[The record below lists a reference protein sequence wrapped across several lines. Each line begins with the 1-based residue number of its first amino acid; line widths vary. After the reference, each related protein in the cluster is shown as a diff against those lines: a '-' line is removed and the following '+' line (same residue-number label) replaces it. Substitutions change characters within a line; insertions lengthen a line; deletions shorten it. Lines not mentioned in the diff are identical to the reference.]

1 MSLTKIKRKTKVSKK
16 GKIRGGLA
24 GKILRVDLSTGRI
37 WTENSEPYA
46 ARTLGGR
53 GTNSLILMNEIE
65 PGTKWDHPAN
75 LLCFGVGSL
84 VGTAAPG
91 ACRTDISTINVFSGG
106 KGSANVGGSWG
117 AELKYAGFDHIV
129 IRGKAERP
137 VYLYIH
143 DDRVEIRDASW
154 LWGKTIYETEDL
166 LRQEIGDERIEIAAI
181 GPAGENRVRGSVIL
195 IDTAKAAGG
204 SGVGCVMGDKR
215 LKAVVVRGHGKIEV
229 FDPPGFMEAVARAGR
244 QCEANRVKVQSM
256 RQSGAARFEDPDF
269 EGWETC
275 MVIRNGQDDYWER
288 EKRARLM
295 NAEAGIPS
303 MRRKVRACFSC
314 PTGCM
319 PFMEKARGKYREMKG
334 EGFWINALWSVSR
347 FDISDPETAVTF
359 WLLANELGLDT
370 DYVAAG
376 LAWVFEC
383 YEKGF
388 IDQKNTGGLQLTW
401 GNGDALI
408 GLMRK
413 LAYREGIGDLL
424 ADGMVEATK
433 KIGQGSEYYLIH
445 VKGQP
450 SIEPFRI
457 PKGWGLGVSTSPVAG
472 RHLRGAIRG
481 PGHSGPGGTDY
492 DIIHY
497 HNQAKAVVWQ
507 AKTKE
512 LEDNLGICNYVGT
525 WSGAHFLTPA
535 NYAEW
540 VRSALGV
547 PVSEE
552 DLMEHYAVIGRN
564 LEKAFNTRHT
574 NFTREDD
581 LPPLR
586 FRREEV
592 PKGPY
597 QGFKADEDQYNAM
610 LDEFYQLWGWDKKTG
625 MQTREGLEK
634 IGLQDVAEMLAGR
647 CLNEDHLPI
656 R

>member
-1 MSLTKIKRKTKVSKK
+1 MNKE
-16 GKIRGGLA
+16 GKIGGALA
-24 GKILRVDLSTGRI
+24 GKILRVDLTTGRT

-53 GTNSLILMNEIE
+53 GTNSLILIQEIE
-65 PGTKWDHPAN
+65 PGTRWNDGGN
-75 LLCFGVGSL
+75 LLCFGAGSL

-117 AELKYAGFDHIV
+117 AELKYAGFDHII

-137 VYLYIH
+137 VYLYVT
-143 DDRVEIRDASW
+143 DSRAEVRDAAW
-154 LWGKTIYETEDL
+154 LWGKTTSETENL
-166 LRQEIGDERIEIAAI
+166 LRQELGDERVEIAAI
-181 GPAGENRVRGSVIL
+181 GPAGENRVRGSAVL

-204 SGVGCVMGDKR
+204 SGVGCVMGDKK
-215 LKAVVVRGHGKIEV
+215 LKAVVVRGHGKIDV
-229 FDPPGFMEAVARAGR
+229 FDSLGFMEAVAKTHR
-244 QCEANRVKVQSM
+244 QCEANRAKVQSM
-256 RQSGAARFEDPDF
+256 RQSGAARFEDLDF
-269 EGWETC
+269 EAWETC

-295 NAEAGIPS
+295 NPEAGVPS
-303 MRRKVRACFSC
+303 MRRKIRACFSC

-334 EGFWINALWSVSR
+334 EGFWINALWSVAR
-347 FDISDPETAVTF
+347 FDISDPETAVAF

-383 YEKGF
+383 YERGF
-388 IDQKNTGGLQLTW
+388 IDQKDTDGLKPNW
-401 GNGDALI
+401 GNGEALI
-408 GLMRK
+408 RLMRK
-413 LAYREGIGDLL
+413 LAYREGIGNLL
-424 ADGMVEATK
+424 ADGMVEAAK
-433 KIGQGSEYYLIH
+433 RIGRGSEYFLAH

-457 PKGWGLGVSTSPVAG
+457 PKGWGLGVATSPVAG

-481 PGHSGPGGTDY
+481 PIHSGPGGTDY
-492 DIIHY
+492 DIVHY
-497 HNQAKAVVWQ
+497 PNQAKAVVWQ

-535 NYAEW
+535 NYAEL
-540 VRSALGV
+540 VRTGLGLDV
-547 PVSEE
+547 TEK
-552 DLMEHYAVIGRN
+552 DLMDHYAAVGRN
-564 LEKAFNTRHT
+564 LEKAFNTLHT
-574 NFTREDD
+574 DLSREDD
-581 LPPLR
+581 LPPKR
-586 FRREEV
+586 FRQEEI
-592 PKGPY
+592 KTGPY
-597 QGFKADEDQYNAM
+597 KGFKADEEKYNEL
-610 LDEFYQLWGWDKKTG
+610 LDEFYELWGWDKKTG

-634 IGLQDVAEMLAGR
+634 IGLKDVADKLSRQGKFK
-647 CLNEDHLPI
+647 P
-656 R
+656 

>member
-1 MSLTKIKRKTKVSKK
+1 MKPSRRLPTATPRNANVSRHE
-16 GKIRGGLA
+16 KIRGALA
-24 GKILRVDLSTGRI
+24 GKILRVDLTTGKI
-37 WTENSEPYA
+37 WTEPSEPYA

-53 GTNSLILMNEIE
+53 GTNSLILINEIE
-65 PGTKWDHPAN
+65 VGTKWDDPAN

-137 VYLYIH
+137 VYLYIN

-154 LWGKTIYETEDL
+154 LWGKTIYQTEDL
-166 LRQEIGDERIEIAAI
+166 LRQELGDDGIEIAAI
-181 GPAGENRVRGSVIL
+181 GPAGENRVRGSAIL

-215 LKAVVVRGHGKIEV
+215 LKAIAVRGHGKIEV
-229 FDPPGFMEAVARAGR
+229 YDPRGFMEAVAKANR

-256 RQSGAARFEDPDF
+256 RQSGSARFENLDF

-275 MVIRNGQDDYWER
+275 MVIRNGQDDNWER
-288 EKRARLM
+288 EKRAQLM
-295 NAEAGIPS
+295 NPEAGIPS

-319 PFMEKARGKYREMKG
+319 PFMEKARGKYAEMKG
-334 EGFWINALWSVSR
+334 EGFWINALWSIAR
-347 FDISDPETAVTF
+347 FDISDPETAVAF

-383 YEKGF
+383 YERGF
-388 IDQKNTGGLQLTW
+388 IDQKDTDGLKLTW
-401 GNGDALI
+401 GNGEALI
-408 GLMRK
+408 QLMRK

-424 ADGMVEATK
+424 ADGMVEAAQ
-433 KIGQGSEYYLIH
+433 KIGKGSDYYLIH

-450 SIEPFRI
+450 SIEPFRV

-472 RHLRGAIRG
+472 RHLRGTVRG
-481 PGHSGPGGTDY
+481 PAHSGPGGTDY
-492 DIIHY
+492 DITHY
-497 HNQAKAVVWQ
+497 PNQAKAVVWQ
-507 AKTKE
+507 GKTKE

-525 WSGAHFLTPA
+525 WSGAHFLTPQ
-535 NYAEW
+535 NYAEM
-540 VRSALGV
+540 VQTAMGL
-547 PVSEE
+547 PVTEK

-564 LEKAFNTRHT
+564 LEKAFNTLHT
-574 NFTREDD
+574 KLTRKDD
-581 LPPLR
+581 LPPRR
-586 FRREEV
+586 FRQEEV
-592 PKGPY
+592 KTGPY
-597 QGFKADEDQYNAM
+597 QGFKADEYQYNGM

-625 MQTREGLEK
+625 MQTRKELER
-634 IGLQDVAEMLAGR
+634 IGLKDVADKLAGKG
-647 CLNEDHLPI
+647 
-656 R
+656 